1 MCEKGYEI
9 ISQGP
14 SLPLSTVEGERHS
27 DSPQVLCGTD
37 VFSEYLSLK
46 YSMNES
52 YTFQAD
58 LNQRESTLRNLGL
71 GRAIVHKSFF
81 FNGFLS
87 E

>member
-14 SLPLSTVEGERHS
+14 SLPLSILEGECHP
-27 DSPQVLCGTD
+27 DSPQLLCGTD

-58 LNQRESTLRNLGL
+58 LNQWESTLRNLGL
-71 GRAIVHKSFF
+71 GRAIVRKSFF
-81 FNGFLS
+81 
-87 E
+87 